1 MKGLFVSAYKL
12 ILDGYKP
19 KAHPNGSINSRFYR
33 SPLTSESPKQLKA
46 RFPQTRPKPRVPGK
60 RADFPRLPLSPSV
73 LSPDATGVRPFPA
86 ALLSLR
92 RLCSSSGALESRRP
106 SSLTLD
112 LRPPP
117 KQSGGPCPPRGG
129 AAPLALSS
137 TRSSKQASSI
147 QKQSNE
153 HRRFHV
159 PPDLR
164 MLVCRCR
171 V

>member
-73 LSPDATGVRPFPA
+73 LSSDATGVRPFPA

-112 LRPPP
+112 LRRPQAERWPLP
-117 KQSGGPCPPRGG
+117 SPRW
-129 AAPLALSS
+129 SS
-137 TRSSKQASSI
+137 TAGPFVHPTKQASFIDSEAIKRASSI
-147 QKQSNE
+147 PRPSGPTNAC
-153 HRRFHV
+153 
-159 PPDLR
+159 L
-164 MLVCRCR
+164 
-171 V
+171 

>member
-46 RFPQTRPKPRVPGK
+46 RFPRRVPNLAYLVSERIFLGCPSPRQSSPPTPLACAPSPPRSSPCGASA
-60 RADFPRLPLSPSV
+60 RA
-73 LSPDATGVRPFPA
+73 PA
-86 ALLSLR
+86 LWNRA
-92 RLCSSSGALESRRP
+92 A
-106 SSLTLD
+106 
-112 LRPPP
+112 PPPWLWICAAP
-117 KQSGGPCPPRGG
+117 KQSGDPCPPRGG

-137 TRSSKQASSI
+137 TRPSKQASSI
-147 QKQSNE
+147 QKQSSE